1 MTFLYASTNAI
12 KAPMTE
18 VTIFPVDVKISGK
31 MRELNAAKGR
41 ALKNVLTLG
50 EEVSTFINKGISL
63 RKIVEHD
70 KIITIKKIF

>member
-1 MTFLYASTNAI
+1 
-12 KAPMTE
+12 MTE

-70 KIITIKKIF
+70 KITTIKKIFWLVILFTCFFLVE